1 MSLDKPSKTERKKKK
16 RMKKKREATARVEL

>member
-16 RMKKKREATARVEL
+16 KMKKKREATARVEL